1 MCTALN
7 IVQTTAREI
16 KTMTSKPAKTPHDAT
31 SKTVVDLRQ
40 LSFSYDLQEAKLDVL
55 VDVDLTLNQGETVA
69 ILGPSGSG
77 KTSLLLLLAGL
88 EQPTS
93 GAILIDDKD
102 LAKLDA
108 DALAD
113 LRRDSLG
120 IVFQSFHLVPSLTA
134 LGNVMLPLEIAEKDN
149 VEGKNAREVATT
161 MLERVGLAER
171 GGHYPTQLSGGE
183 QQRVAIARALVHT
196 PRLLLADEP
205 TGNLDATTGE
215 RIIEL
220 LFGLNRESGSTMI
233 LVTHDESIAA
243 QCQRVFRL
251 QQGKLVEDAPHAV
264 SS

>member
-1 MCTALN
+1 
-7 IVQTTAREI
+7 
-16 KTMTSKPAKTPHDAT
+16 MTSNPAKTPHEVH

-40 LSFSYDLQEAKLDVL
+40 LSFSYDLQETRLDVL
-55 VDVDLTLNQGETVA
+55 VDVDLTLKQGETVA

-88 EQPTS
+88 EQPT
-93 GAILIDDKD
+93 GGVILLDNKD
-102 LAKLDA
+102 IANLDA

-134 LGNVMLPLEIAEKDN
+134 LGNVMLPLEIAERD
-149 VEGKNAREVATT
+149 NAREVAMT

-196 PRLLLADEP
+196 PHLLLADEP
-205 TGNLDATTGE
+205 TGNLDAKTGE

-243 QCQRVFRL
+243 QSQRVFRL
-251 QQGKLVEDAPHAV
+251 QQGKLVEDVSHAV
-264 SS
+264 ST